1 MQLLRPVFYVFMGK
15 NDFKENFKIP
25 HWKVTWYK
33 AIKSGNF
40 CIEKIIEIKNRLT
53 HTQLNVCEKEELPC
67 FLYLIQIFACGEEES
82 LEKKVERIIG
92 QMWVSPYQF
101 ILDIEQLRWGVT
113 MHQWQLLMAFLSK
126 EVGRYALELLQ

>member
-1 MQLLRPVFYVFMGK
+1 MVSL
-15 NDFKENFKIP
+15 
-25 HWKVTWYK
+25 VT
-33 AIKSGNF
+33 
-40 CIEKIIEIKNRLT
+40 CR
-53 HTQLNVCEKEELPC
+53 
-67 FLYLIQIFACGEEES
+67 EEES

-126 EVGRYALELLQ
+126 EAGGYALELLQ